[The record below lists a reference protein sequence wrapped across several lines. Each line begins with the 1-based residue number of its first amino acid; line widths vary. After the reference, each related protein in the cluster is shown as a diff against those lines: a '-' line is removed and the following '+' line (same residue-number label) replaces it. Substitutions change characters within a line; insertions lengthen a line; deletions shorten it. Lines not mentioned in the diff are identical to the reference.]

1 MNKNS
6 LDMTEGPIVAKLMA
20 FSVPLILSNI
30 LQLLFNACD
39 VIVVGK
45 FSGDE
50 SLAAVGSTSVII
62 NLLTNLFMG
71 LSIGTNVVCSNFF
84 GAKK

>member
-71 LSIGTNVVCSNFF
+71 LSI
-84 GAKK
+84 

>member
-50 SLAAVGSTSVII
+50 SLAAVQ
-62 NLLTNLFMG
+62 LLL
-71 LSIGTNVVCSNFF
+71 L
-84 GAKK
+84 